1 VIDRGLIG
9 DDNENAQEVSGGG
22 GVLLPGLIDAHV
34 HLYTERE
41 LRLMA
46 EFGVTTALDMAT
58 WLHSKLSAL
67 RGRVGMT
74 SEAPGYQ

>member
-1 VIDRGLIG
+1 MRMFTF
-9 DDNENAQEVSGGG
+9 
-22 GVLLPGLIDAHV
+22 
-34 HLYTERE
+34 YTERE

-74 SEAPGYQ
+74 SEAPGYERLHRKLT